1 MTATTTYIETS
12 IPSFYFTGR
21 TDPRSIARQEW
32 TRQWWSKFSGVFQ
45 LYSSLAVS
53 IELERGTLEDLKL
66 QRLLLIQEIPMLE
79 ISTDVREIA
88 RIYVDRLLM
97 PQDADGDAL
106 HLAIA
111 SFYGVDVLLTWN
123 CTHLANPNKFGH
135 IATVNNELG
144 LKVPLLTTPL
154 NYLSEDNSDGN

>member
-1 MTATTTYIETS
+1 MTATTAYIETS
-12 IPSFYFTGR
+12 IPSFYFAGR

-53 IELERGTLEDLKL
+53 VELERGTLEDLKL

-88 RIYVDRLLM
+88 KSLCSR
-97 PQDADGDAL
+97 
-106 HLAIA
+106 H
-111 SFYGVDVLLTWN
+111 
-123 CTHLANPNKFGH
+123 H
-135 IATVNNELG
+135 
-144 LKVPLLTTPL
+144 
-154 NYLSEDNSDGN
+154 

>member
-1 MTATTTYIETS
+1 MTTTTAYIETS

-21 TDPRSIARQEW
+21 TDPRSIARQKW
-32 TRQWWSKFSGVFQ
+32 TQQWWANFANDFR
-45 LYSSLAVS
+45 LYSSLAVTV
-53 IELERGTLEDLKL
+53 ELERGSLEDLKSRRISFIDEL
-66 QRLLLIQEIPMLE
+66 PMLE
-79 ISTDVREIA
+79 ITTDVREIA
-88 RIYVDRLLM
+88 RIYIERLLM

-111 SFYGVDVLLTWN
+111 SFYGLDVLLTWN
-123 CTHLANPNKFGH
+123 CNHLANPNKFGH

-154 NYLSEDNSDGN
+154 NYLSEDDSDGN

>member
-1 MTATTTYIETS
+1 MTTAYIETS

-21 TDPRSIARQEW
+21 TDPRSIARQKW
-32 TRQWWSKFSGVFQ
+32 TQQWWDEYAEKFQ
-45 LYSSLAVS
+45 LYTSLAVTV
-53 IELERGTLEDLKL
+53 ELERGTLEDLKS
-66 QRLLLIQEIPMLE
+66 RRIALIDDLPMLE
-79 ISTDVREIA
+79 INTDVREIA
-88 RIYVDRLLM
+88 RIYVERLLM

-111 SFYGVDVLLTWN
+111 SLYGLEVLLTWN

-154 NYLSEDNSDGN
+154 NYLSEAESDGT